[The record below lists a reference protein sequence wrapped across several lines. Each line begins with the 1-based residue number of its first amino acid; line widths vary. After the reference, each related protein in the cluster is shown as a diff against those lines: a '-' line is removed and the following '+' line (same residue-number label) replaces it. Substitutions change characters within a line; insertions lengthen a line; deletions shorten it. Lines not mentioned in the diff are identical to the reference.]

1 MSIVFG
7 HYLLVQTNTLAYY
20 ATQSITTIKSFVA
33 AKMHWSLR
41 SAYFLFISFA
51 PFTSIAIGR
60 HDTLLNDIQHNDT
73 QHNDVQHNNTQHYGA
88 QLNDTQH
95 DKK

>member
-1 MSIVFG
+1 
-7 HYLLVQTNTLAYY
+7 
-20 ATQSITTIKSFVA
+20 
-33 AKMHWSLR
+33 MHWSLCG
-41 SAYFLFISFA
+41 AYFLLISFA
-51 PFTSIAIGR
+51 AFTSIAIGR
-60 HDTLLNDIQHNDT
+60 YDTQLNDIQHNDT